1 MQVKANSCEISRAGG
16 PWDVK
21 EQALQASRQASGPC
35 RRDLTEKGSLPVIGV
50 QAWGHNILR
59 TFQVAD

>member
-35 RRDLTEKGSLPVIGV
+35 GRDLTEKGFTYDRGTGMGPQHPKDVRSS
-50 QAWGHNILR
+50 
-59 TFQVAD
+59 